1 MFQQAKGIATINGQI
16 SGGLLTFDFEGKSH
30 GVACVFDRWL
40 LQIRSQSEVLANK
53 LICHTTA
60 GGGHHARWRYS
71 ISSVASQKLAQAS
84 DGKLLIELKGERG
97 YTICPPTPGYS
108 WVYQGWPSLSVIS
121 TDELDCLIKTS
132 LQFDQSG
139 LNAKRTKS
147 PDNLVVAS
155 YNQSDEW
162 RSVLERKGWKSAG
175 LDNDQIEHW
184 TRPGKNIDDGSSA
197 TWSIKENRGECPAR
211 RLYVFSSNA
220 APLEAERSYTPF
232 QLYQHLECQGE
243 AQQAAKALS
252 AADWGT
258 SDNPAPEVPPLEVL
272 NLPTLMSEE
281 YRPLK
286 WAVEPILPAGLTRQD
301 VVRPIDGRRQGY
313 GL

>member
-1 MFQQAKGIATINGQI
+1 MSLFHFFGRQPKIGP
-16 SGGLLTFDFEGKSH
+16 DK
-30 GVACVFDRWL
+30 RW
-40 LQIRSQSEVLANK
+40 Q
-53 LICHTTA
+53 
-60 GGGHHARWRYS
+60 
-71 ISSVASQKLAQAS
+71 
-84 DGKLLIELKGERG
+84 LLIELKGEGG

-184 TRPGKNIDDGSSA
+184 ARPGKNIDDGSSA
-197 TWSIKENRGECPAR
+197 T
-211 RLYVFSSNA
+211 
-220 APLEAERSYTPF
+220 
-232 QLYQHLECQGE
+232 
-243 AQQAAKALS
+243 
-252 AADWGT
+252 
-258 SDNPAPEVPPLEVL
+258 
-272 NLPTLMSEE
+272 
-281 YRPLK
+281 
-286 WAVEPILPAGLTRQD
+286 
-301 VVRPIDGRRQGY
+301 
-313 GL
+313 

>member
-1 MFQQAKGIATINGQI
+1 MKLIEAANNLLSRGINILATDGQKRPIHEWKILQIQFTDKDNLPKMFNRAKGIVTINGQI

-53 LICHTTA
+53 LIYYTT
-60 GGGHHARWRYS
+60 GGDGYHARCRYS
-71 ISSVASQKLAQAS
+71 ISSVASQKLAQTS
-84 DGKLLIELKGERG
+84 DGKLLIELKGEGG

-121 TDELDCLIKTS
+121 SDELDCLIKTS

-162 RSVLERKGWKSAG
+162 RSVLQRKGWKSAG

-220 APLEAERSYTPF
+220 APLEADRSYSPF
-232 QLYQHLECQGE
+232 QLFQQLEYQGDYHE
-243 AQQAAKALS
+243 AFEALS
-252 AADWGT
+252 AA
-258 SDNPAPEVPPLEVL
+258 S
-272 NLPTLMSEE
+272 
-281 YRPLK
+281 
-286 WAVEPILPAGLTRQD
+286 
-301 VVRPIDGRRQGY
+301 
-313 GL
+313 